1 LIVERFDR
9 LWTQDK
15 RLLRL
20 PQEDCC
26 QALSV
31 PPTLKYQGDGGPGIE
46 NILRL
51 LRGSD
56 EPLADQRLFMKANIV
71 FWMLGATD
79 GHAKNFS
86 IFLSPGGRF
95 RLTPLYDVVSAQPNV
110 DKKQIPWKHY
120 RLAMAVGT
128 TRHWHIRKIVKRHFI
143 ETGERAGLAEA
154 VTKSI
159 VDELLAGAS
168 QALESAVSRLPKEFP
183 EEISASIASGAKRRL
198 QLLATP

>member
-1 LIVERFDR
+1 
-9 LWTQDK
+9 
-15 RLLRL
+15 
-20 PQEDCC
+20 
-26 QALSV
+26 
-31 PPTLKYQGDGGPGIE
+31 
-46 NILRL
+46 
-51 LRGSD
+51 
-56 EPLADQRLFMKANIV
+56 
-71 FWMLGATD
+71 
-79 GHAKNFS
+79 
-86 IFLSPGGRF
+86 
-95 RLTPLYDVVSAQPNV
+95 
-110 DKKQIPWKHY
+110 
-120 RLAMAVGT
+120 MAVGT